1 MIHRAPPLLVLA
13 LAALPLVFGGCDGD
27 ESPILDAALPD
38 AAPGAVTRADV
49 LAHLGAAVFASS
61 AAEFAARGVALE
73 AAVEAWDAAGGGE
86 GAELDAARDAWR
98 AAMES
103 WQFNEL
109 LRAGPAGEARSFVG
123 GEGLRDRIYSWPTTR
138 PCGVDQNLV
147 AERYAASNFF
157 DAQLVN
163 VLGLDALEYLLFYT
177 GPDNDCPSQVEIN
190 AAGTWAAL
198 DPTELG
204 QRRAAYATV
213 LAGRIAR
220 DGEALRA
227 AWDPEGGDFAGRL
240 AGAGADGSPY
250 PSARDALEQVFH
262 GLFYLDRVAKDLK
275 LAVPTGLS
283 PDCPSASGCP
293 GDLEA
298 PYAGFSRPSLLAN
311 LRAGRMLFTGGDD
324 GPGFADLLVEAG
336 AADLADDMRADF
348 DAAIA
353 ALEGDSTPLDRLIAD
368 DLDGAQALHGHVKA
382 ITDDLKSRFVLVLDL
397 DVPASGAADND

>member
-1 MIHRAPPLLVLA
+1 MIHRASPLLVLA
-13 LAALPLVFGGCDGD
+13 LAALPVVFGGCDGD
-27 ESPILDAALPD
+27 ESLALDAATPD
-38 AAPGAVTRADV
+38 AAPGAVSRADV
-49 LAHLGAAVFASS
+49 LGHLATAVFTPS
-61 AAEFAARGVALE
+61 AAEFAARGAALE
-73 AAVEAWDAAGGGE
+73 AAVDAWAAAGGGE

-98 AAMES
+98 GAMES

-147 AERYAASNFF
+147 AERYAESNFF

-198 DPTELG
+198 DPTER
-204 QRRAAYATV
+204 QRRRAAYAAA
-213 LAGRIAR
+213 LAARIAL
-220 DGEALRA
+220 DGEVLRA
-227 AWDPEGGDFAGRL
+227 AWDPTGGDFAGQL
-240 AGAGADGSPY
+240 AGAGSDGSPY

-275 LAVPTGLS
+275 LAAPTGLS

-298 PYAGFSRPSLLAN
+298 PYAGFARQSLLAN
-311 LRAGRMLFTGGDD
+311 LRAGRMLFTGGD

-336 AADLADDMRADF
+336 APDLADDMRADF

-368 DLDGAQALHGHVKA
+368 DLDAAQALHGHVKA